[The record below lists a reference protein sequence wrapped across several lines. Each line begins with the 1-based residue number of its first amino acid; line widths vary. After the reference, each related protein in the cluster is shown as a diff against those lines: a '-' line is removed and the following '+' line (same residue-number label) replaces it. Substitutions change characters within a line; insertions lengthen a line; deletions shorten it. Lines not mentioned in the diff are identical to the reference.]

1 MHDLFAQFKIWNAA
15 SIVTAEMSYGDIPG
29 SIEGYM
35 VDSVIILSYP
45 EEGGV
50 RRKYLEILKMRGTKH
65 LTGKQLL
72 DISSKGIKIQV
83 GLR

>member
-1 MHDLFAQFKIWNAA
+1 M
-15 SIVTAEMSYGDIPG
+15 VPE

-35 VDSVIILSYP
+35 VDGIIILSYP
-45 EEGGV
+45 KEGNV

-65 LTGKQLL
+65 LTGEHAL
-72 DISSKGIKIQV
+72 DINDSGIVVQP